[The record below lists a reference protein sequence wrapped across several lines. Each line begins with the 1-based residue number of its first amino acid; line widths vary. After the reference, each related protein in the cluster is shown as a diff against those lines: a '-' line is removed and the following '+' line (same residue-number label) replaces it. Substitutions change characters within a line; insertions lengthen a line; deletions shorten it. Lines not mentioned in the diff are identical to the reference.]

1 MAYPYPIDS
10 DIEKLN
16 ICTDLHN
23 WKSEIT
29 YHDLE
34 NQFYLKLFSS
44 ELIKKA
50 GISAVNVDLLNR
62 ELMLLDDE
70 KENLTY
76 ELGKTLLELEKNSDN
91 DALSWPES
99 VLLNYQKLKIELQNY
114 AFRNRKLKVLIYSY
128 LSQGMRKFL

>member
-23 WKSEIT
+23 WKSEMT

-50 GISAVNVDLLNR
+50 GISAVNVELLHR
-62 ELMLLDDE
+62 ELMILDDE
-70 KENLTY
+70 KENLTFD
-76 ELGKTLLELEKNSDN
+76 LGKTLLELEKISDEE
-91 DALSWPES
+91 ALSWPES
-99 VLLNYQKLKIELQNY
+99 FLLNYQKLKVELQNY
-114 AFRNRKLKVLIYSY
+114 SFRNRKLKVLVYTY
-128 LSQGMRKFL
+128 LSQGMKKFL

>member
-76 ELGKTLLELEKNSDN
+76 ELGKTLLELEKISDN

-99 VLLNYQKLKIELQNY
+99 VLLNYQKLKVELQNY